1 MGWYNIDSSAL
12 LICGF
17 CVAGLCGTVSVGLC
31 GGYGWFMVFV
41 GLSGLG

>member
-17 CVAGLCGTVSVGLC
+17 CVAGLCGTVSVGLR

-41 GLSGLG
+41 V